1 LIARWPAKGAAWA
14 SSSVMAMAMAGASSA
29 SAVAALRRPVGQDVS
44 HGGRGRHGDRE
55 QRRQSYRDRWQSCWT
70 PEKRALPPAPRSGRV
85 TPAPEEITTWPTGAS
100 EGPGGGRVRV
110 RRDRYG
116 TRRCGAPAP
125 VVSAHARDRMCQLPI
140 ARPVGRHYHPDT
152 RRRRPI
158 VPFVR
163 AASCGAGQGV
173 VARSGSGAVE
183 GYTVK
188 ADARRHQRPARQQLQ
203 TL

>member
-1 LIARWPAKGAAWA
+1 LIARWPARGAAWA

-85 TPAPEEITTWPTGAS
+85 TPAPRGDHHWPTGAS

-125 VVSAHARDRMCQLPI
+125 VVSAHARACELRHSLTAPNEPCVEVRTRSSAPTPDAVTHLWGHLNPGSFRGACRTREPPGALP
-140 ARPVGRHYHPDT
+140 AFHACTFH
-152 RRRRPI
+152 
-158 VPFVR
+158 
-163 AASCGAGQGV
+163 AC
-173 VARSGSGAVE
+173 RSG
-183 GYTVK
+183 
-188 ADARRHQRPARQQLQ
+188 RRA
-203 TL
+203 